1 MLVMEPPRASWY
13 AHGSPAQLYWTA
25 PPQAEAQV
33 TAPMATHPSPPP
45 SIPPSTATPPA
56 LPRAAA
62 SVVLLRDAPGA
73 GLQVLLLRRHG
84 RAAVLGGA
92 HVFPGGKVDAADAA
106 LDAPQHLDQTPATL
120 HASLGEPALDE
131 PAACALYVAAAREVF
146 EECGVLMV
154 HGTPRLQPDDAAG
167 PFNGMLARHGLRLAT
182 RDMAPWSRWITPV
195 ASTMNNMANSRFDTR
210 FFVAVLPAGQTA
222 LHDGHENT
230 ESAWLGPREALQRYW
245 DGAITLAPPQIMS
258 LAHLSRHADTASVLH
273 AARQQRPPV
282 IQPEPIQIDGLRA
295 VCYPG
300 DASHPVRERAL
311 PGPTR
316 LVWRNERFEPVDGLA
331 ALLG

>member
-1 MLVMEPPRASWY
+1 MPTDPTLTPS
-13 AHGSPAQLYWTA
+13 SPT
-25 PPQAEAQV
+25 
-33 TAPMATHPSPPP
+33 
-45 SIPPSTATPPA
+45 

-62 SVVLLRDAPGA
+62 TVVLLRDAPA

-84 RAAVLGGA
+84 QSAVLGGA

-106 LDAPQHLDQTPATL
+106 LDAALHLDQPPAAL
-120 HASLGEPALDE
+120 HASLGEPELAVS
-131 PAACALYVAAAREVF
+131 AACALYVAAVREAF

-154 HGTPRLQPDDAAG
+154 QGTPQLQPGDAAV
-167 PFNGMLARHGLRLAT
+167 PFNHLLAQHGLRLAT

-195 ASTMNNMANSRFDTR
+195 VPSMNNMANSRFDTR
-210 FFVAVLPAGQTA
+210 FFVAVLPPGQTA

-230 ESAWLGPREALQRYW
+230 ESVWLAPREALQRYW
-245 DGAITLAPPQIMS
+245 DGTITLAPPQIMS
-258 LAHLSRHADTASVLH
+258 LAHLGRHADTASVLH
-273 AARQQRPPV
+273 AARSTRPPA
-282 IQPEPIQIDGLRA
+282 IQPEPIQIDGMRA

-300 DASHPVRERAL
+300 DAGHPVRERAL

-316 LVWRNERFEPVDGLA
+316 LVWRNERFEPLHGLE